1 MCVIE
6 QGKKLDVVQSE
17 WENNLGQGQNVRP
30 EELSLIKQLTLIIL
44 LCMFC
49 KYKNIL

>member
-1 MCVIE
+1 MRICVIW

-17 WENNLGQGQNVRP
+17 RENNLGQGQNVGS

-44 LCMFC
+44 ALHV
-49 KYKNIL
+49 L